1 MEYDCFRRYT
11 LQELL
16 RWMANRLEMDGTQ
29 DPWLSG
35 QIGLLSLGK
44 LIYVLFSGIGVRYGC
59 HNVLT
64 FGFFLTFGSF
74 VLSWQEQAQWD
85 HVFDGEMKA
94 Q

>member
-1 MEYDCFRRYT
+1 
-11 LQELL
+11 
-16 RWMANRLEMDGTQ
+16 MANRIEMKGIQ

-44 LIYVLFSGIGVRYGC
+44 VMYVLFSGIGVRYGC
-59 HNVLT
+59 PQDCIYIYIYTHSVPT